1 MKLTTACMRLLCKKN
16 RKIIYVFHSK
26 LQPHTWTPLA
36 RLRRRPFITAPIL
49 LEAPLLL
56 ATPLLFV
63 ASTLFFRLT
72 KYIYKKIDIF
82 TFSFLFFESRC
93 SQSTFLTG
101 WGKIYSCII
110 LIQGVIEV
118 FKAPCGPPGC

>member
-101 WGKIYSCII
+101 WGKIYSCN
-110 LIQGVIEV
+110 LKKKKSETLVLTN
-118 FKAPCGPPGC
+118 